1 MTIARLALLFLVF
14 AMAAVHAAQ
23 PSSTFVYDATGLR
36 DPMVRPLF
44 VAVTNGPATARA
56 PQTAQARRA
65 DIERAVLAARIEGVA
80 ISPRT
85 RAAIINDRLLREGD
99 PLAPGQAV
107 RVLRIERDRIVFVLD
122 TETYDFYLTPVKEL
136 SAP

>member
-1 MTIARLALLFLVF
+1 MTLARLPLLLLGC
-14 AMAAVHAAQ
+14 AAAARAAQ
-23 PSSTFVYDATGLR
+23 PAAAFVYDATGLR
-36 DPMVRPLF
+36 DPMIRPLF
-44 VAVTNGPATARA
+44 VAATNGVTAARA
-56 PQTAQARRA
+56 PQSAQARRA
-65 DIERAVLAARIEGVA
+65 DIERTVLAARIEGVA
-80 ISPRT
+80 ISPRA
-85 RAAIINDRLLREGD
+85 RAAIINDRLVREGD

>member
-23 PSSTFVYDATGLR
+23 PTPTFVYDATGLR

-44 VAVTNGPATARA
+44 VAVTNGPVTPRA
-56 PQTAQARRA
+56 PHTAQARRA

-80 ISPRT
+80 ISSRA
-85 RAAIINDRLLREGD
+85 RAAIINDRLVREGD
-99 PLAPGQAV
+99 PLVPGQAV

-136 SAP
+136 STP

>member
-1 MTIARLALLFLVF
+1 MSVLRTLPLWGLCAAALVR
-14 AMAAVHAAQ
+14 AAA
-23 PSSTFVYDATGLR
+23 PPTTFVYDATGLR

-44 VAVTNGPATARA
+44 VSLTNVPAARS

-80 ISPRT
+80 ISAHS
-85 RAAIINDRLLREGD
+85 RAAIINDRLVREGD

-122 TETYDFYLTPVKEL
+122 TETYDFFLTPTKEM
-136 SAP
+136 SSP

>member
-1 MTIARLALLFLVF
+1 MLPLLGLC
-14 AMAAVHAAQ
+14 AAAVARAAA
-23 PSSTFVYDATGLR
+23 PASAFVYDATGLR

-44 VAVTNGPATARA
+44 VNLTNAPTALSA
-56 PQTAQARRA
+56 QTAQTRRA

-80 ISPRT
+80 ISPRS
-85 RAAIINDRLLREGD
+85 RAAIINDRLVREGD

-122 TETYDFYLTPVKEL
+122 TETYDFFLTPAKETT
-136 SAP
+136 SP